1 MFEDLKKRKQ
11 KQEEER
17 EQLKKEVEKLTAEA
31 AALDIRMEKA
41 KADGAAEEYFRL
53 QALKTEALTSA
64 EFKEIQSGFEDKI
77 PLEDYLKAWEDYS
90 SKEYAKKY
98 NTALNRMEDAKQAF
112 LKSFRDLMV
121 VQNEAVARRHELA
134 WIMGNLRLN
143 FTDIMY
149 HGELVGS
156 MYQVFPVYKIDQK
169 KALEFYMQHNKGSK
183 ADQVVEGR
191 LPVKDPSEI

>member
-41 KADGAAEEYFRL
+41 KADGDAEEYFRL

>member
-17 EQLKKEVEKLTAEA
+17 EQLKKEAEKLTAEA
-31 AALDIRMEKA
+31 AALDARMEKA
-41 KADGAAEEYFRL
+41 KADGDAEEYIRL
-53 QALKTEALTSA
+53 QALKAEALTSA
-64 EFKEIQSGFEDKI
+64 EFKEIQSGFDDKI

-112 LKSFRDLMV
+112 LKSFRDLLV

-134 WIMGNLRLN
+134 HIMGNLRLN

-149 HGELVGS
+149 HGELVGY
-156 MYQVFPVYKIDQK
+156 MYKVFPVYEIDQK

-183 ADQVVEGR
+183 ADQVITGQ